1 MRGVL
6 HACRMTLV
14 IDVHVIGL
22 LCRVDVAIDG
32 SGTASAL
39 VYRDVLM
46 CLVSVSV
53 GVSVTC

>member
-6 HACRMTLV
+6 YACRITLV

-32 SGTASAL
+32 SGTVSGL

-46 CLVSVSV
+46 CLLV
-53 GVSVTC
+53 